1 MGPALG
7 LDPCALAFPH
17 FSLVLD
23 GGDELDGHYSWRS
36 AGGLSSEAAFAAR
49 VFFGFYLVGRRLS
62 GAGLLDLCD
71 IQLFPCPGDRFWL
84 GGRLADL
91 CSPLGPSRVGLESK
105 RHEGEK
111 AAEETAKK
119 AHARS
124 GRLGRRGG
132 RFPSGNPRDHLAAGL
147 AQRGHHAI
155 AGRYCT
161 GFCHNRQAKINAT
174 IKNKMLPFCDNV
186 MPNATGSVSFRSI
199 SFKNR

>member
-1 MGPALG
+1 MGLGLG
-7 LDPCALAFPH
+7 LDPNALAFPH

-23 GGDELDGHYSWRS
+23 GGDKLDGHCSWRS

-49 VFFGFYLVGRRLS
+49 VFFGFYLLGRRMF

-124 GRLGRRGG
+124 GGLGGWRR
-132 RFPSGNPRDHLAAGL
+132 RFASENQRDHLAAGL
-147 AQRGHHAI
+147 ARRERHAI
-155 AGRYCT
+155 
-161 GFCHNRQAKINAT
+161 
-174 IKNKMLPFCDNV
+174 
-186 MPNATGSVSFRSI
+186 
-199 SFKNR
+199 